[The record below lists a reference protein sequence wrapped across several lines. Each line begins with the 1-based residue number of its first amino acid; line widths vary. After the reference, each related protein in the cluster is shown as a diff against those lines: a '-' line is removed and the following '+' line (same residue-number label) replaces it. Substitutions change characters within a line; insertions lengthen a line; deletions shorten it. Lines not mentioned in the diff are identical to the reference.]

1 MQVLAVL
8 SKSTKQGTSVFH
20 FVETPD
26 GQFWAFGGVAP
37 KAMRFNS
44 RKELDKCV
52 MTWVNYGFSFGM
64 VPTKKAHTL
73 KVKRPQLDKQE
84 SQLPAD
90 LQMDLWALQPTCA

>member
-1 MQVLAVL
+1 MQTLAIL

-37 KAMRFNS
+37 KAMHFKT
-44 RKELDKCV
+44 RKELDTCV

-64 VPTKKAHTL
+64 VPTKQAHTP
-73 KVKRPQLDKQE
+73 KVKRPEWDKQK